1 MAEKSETLVTKE
13 ERINEAKELFGR
25 GSRNY
30 CMKQYA
36 DAADDLSECCSI
48 YSEVYGPNADE
59 LGLPYLMYA
68 KSLIALG
75 KDENNLI
82 VAEGAED
89 EDDDD
94 DDEAEEEEGEEG
106 GNEANEKEQPDSSS
120 ADKEKEDESMETKEA
135 DGTAEKDNEAEDK
148 ADKTEGVESAAAAP
162 AGSSGSKDTNGEPQP
177 GPSTANG
184 DTSVQEDAADNLQ
197 VAWEI
202 LELAVSIFQQQGEK
216 GYENLPECYT
226 ELAGISFENSFF
238 KEAIKDYVK
247 ALEIYKKTK
256 KPDLRLL
263 AEVNYKVGL
272 CYMMEKEFEESI
284 KSFKGAV
291 SELEK
296 VVEEEKAKE
305 QTDDIKETILDLEQ
319 MKMEILEKIT
329 DVEDAIKTPIE
340 DVKRELSKILVS
352 GEGESNGKDLNNGAG
367 TSSAAGGSSN
377 GCSSKSS
384 GASSKP
390 ANDISHLIKRKK
402 PDSVTTEVEGSP
414 AKKTASETEHVAASH
429 ETSAPET
436 PGPKGPVETVFASTA
451 VNVSGVL
458 FGLSAVSFV
467 SIKNKTSSS
476 VKHAS
481 SIILLVDP
489 FSLTVD
495 YPWNGIQRM
504 VCQNIL
510 FSSKK
515 KHAKVSCRPMG
526 LRFNH
531 VRKEGKNEI

>member
-36 DAADDLSECCSI
+36 DAADDLSECCAI
-48 YSEVYGPNADE
+48 YSEVHGPNAEE

-82 VAEGAED
+82 VAEDAEDDEDD
-89 EDDDD
+89 EDDD
-94 DDEAEEEEGEEG
+94 EEGENEG
-106 GNEANEKEQPDSSS
+106 DEKEQAESS
-120 ADKEKEDESMETKEA
+120 DKVKEGEAMDTKEPSHEDDG
-135 DGTAEKDNEAEDK
+135 DGTAAEKESGKDNDTEDK
-148 ADKTEGVESAAAAP
+148 AEQSEVTEPVV
-162 AGSSGSKDTNGEPQP
+162 AGTSGTKDVNGEPQP
-177 GPSTANG
+177 GPSTSNG
-184 DTSVQEDAADNLQ
+184 ETSVQEDTADNLQ

-202 LELAVSIFQQQGEK
+202 LELAVTIFHQQGEK

-247 ALEIYKKTK
+247 ALEVYKKTK
-256 KPDLRLL
+256 QPDLRLL

-284 KSFKGAV
+284 NSFKGAV

-329 DVEDAIKTPIE
+329 DVEDAMKTPIE

-367 TSSAAGGSSN
+367 TSSAAGSSN

-384 GASSKP
+384 GVTSSKP

-402 PDSVTTEVEGSP
+402 PDSVTAEVEGSP
-414 AKKTASETEHVAASH
+414 AKKTASETENVAASNNS
-429 ETSAPET
+429 SA
-436 PGPKGPVETVFASTA
+436 
-451 VNVSGVL
+451 
-458 FGLSAVSFV
+458 
-467 SIKNKTSSS
+467 
-476 VKHAS
+476 
-481 SIILLVDP
+481 
-489 FSLTVD
+489 
-495 YPWNGIQRM
+495 
-504 VCQNIL
+504 
-510 FSSKK
+510 
-515 KHAKVSCRPMG
+515 
-526 LRFNH
+526 
-531 VRKEGKNEI
+531 

>member
-13 ERINEAKELFGR
+13 ERVNEAKELFGR

-89 EDDDD
+89 DEDDDD
-94 DDEAEEEEGEEG
+94 DEEEEEGENEG
-106 GNEANEKEQPDSSS
+106 DEKEQADSS
-120 ADKEKEDESMETKEA
+120 DKEKENEAMDTKESS
-135 DGTAEKDNEAEDK
+135 NEAGDATATDKENDKDKETEDK
-148 ADKTEGVESAAAAP
+148 PEKQEVSDSVV
-162 AGSSGSKDTNGEPQP
+162 AGSSGSKDVNGEPQP
-177 GPSTANG
+177 GPSTSNGGGG
-184 DTSVQEDAADNLQ
+184 DTSVQEEAADNLQ

-216 GYENLPECYT
+216 GYDNLPDCYT

-256 KPDLRLL
+256 QPDLRLL

-291 SELEK
+291 SELDK
-296 VVEEEKAKE
+296 IVEEEKAKE

-319 MKMEILEKIT
+319 MKVEILDKIT
-329 DVEDAIKTPIE
+329 DVEDALKTPIE

-367 TSSAAGGSSN
+367 TSSAVGSSN
-377 GCSSKSS
+377 GSSSKPSVTS
-384 GASSKP
+384 TKP

-402 PDSVTTEVEGSP
+402 PDSVTAEVEGSP
-414 AKKTASETEHVAASH
+414 AKKTASESENVAASH
-429 ETSAPET
+429 NASA
-436 PGPKGPVETVFASTA
+436 
-451 VNVSGVL
+451 
-458 FGLSAVSFV
+458 
-467 SIKNKTSSS
+467 
-476 VKHAS
+476 
-481 SIILLVDP
+481 
-489 FSLTVD
+489 
-495 YPWNGIQRM
+495 
-504 VCQNIL
+504 
-510 FSSKK
+510 
-515 KHAKVSCRPMG
+515 
-526 LRFNH
+526 
-531 VRKEGKNEI
+531 

>member
-48 YSEVYGPNADE
+48 YSEVHGPNAEE

-82 VAEGAED
+82 VAEDAED
-89 EDDDD
+89 EEDDDD
-94 DDEAEEEEGEEG
+94 DEEEEGENEG
-106 GNEANEKEQPDSSS
+106 DEKKQAENT
-120 ADKEKEDESMETKEA
+120 DKEEKDEEMDAKEPSHEDGEGTAMEQEDE
-135 DGTAEKDNEAEDK
+135 KDDTEDK
-148 ADKTEGVESAAAAP
+148 AEQTEVSEP
-162 AGSSGSKDTNGEPQP
+162 VVAGTSGTKDVNGEPQP
-177 GPSTANG
+177 GPSTSNG
-184 DTSVQEDAADNLQ
+184 ETCVQEDSADNLQ

-256 KPDLRLL
+256 QPDLRLL

-284 KSFKGAV
+284 KSFQGAV

-329 DVEDAIKTPIE
+329 DVEDAMKTPIE

-367 TSSAAGGSSN
+367 TSSATGSSN
-377 GCSSKSS
+377 GCSSKPT
-384 GASSKP
+384 GATSSKP

-414 AKKTASETEHVAASH
+414 AKKTASETENVAASNNS
-429 ETSAPET
+429 SA
-436 PGPKGPVETVFASTA
+436 
-451 VNVSGVL
+451 
-458 FGLSAVSFV
+458 
-467 SIKNKTSSS
+467 
-476 VKHAS
+476 
-481 SIILLVDP
+481 
-489 FSLTVD
+489 
-495 YPWNGIQRM
+495 
-504 VCQNIL
+504 
-510 FSSKK
+510 
-515 KHAKVSCRPMG
+515 
-526 LRFNH
+526 
-531 VRKEGKNEI
+531 